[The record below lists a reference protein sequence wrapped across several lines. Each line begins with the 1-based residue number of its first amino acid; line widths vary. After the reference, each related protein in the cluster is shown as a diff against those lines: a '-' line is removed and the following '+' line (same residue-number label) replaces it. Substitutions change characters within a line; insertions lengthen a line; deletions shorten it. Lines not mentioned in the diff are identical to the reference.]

1 MNYDHNPTEQ
11 MILTFSIDTP
21 EAPKPA
27 GKTIRGV
34 MAVGGWY
41 LEKINPFKTRAHY
54 VSMSDIK
61 GNIPKWVLSMGIGQI
76 T

>member
-1 MNYDHNPTEQ
+1 MNFDHNPTEQ
-11 MILTFSIDTP
+11 MILTFSFDAP

-34 MAVGGWY
+34 MAIGGWY
-41 LEKINPFKTRAHY
+41 LEKINPFKTWAHY

-61 GNIPKWVLSMGIGQI
+61 GNIPKWVLSMGIG
-76 T
+76 